1 MTKRKN
7 MKKEGRDG
15 GNGRGTWGT
24 AKVNSCQCLGGVS
37 WQGFCIFRLN
47 FFFCYA
53 TCVLIHGEKI
63 KIF

>member
-1 MTKRKN
+1 MVE
-7 MKKEGRDG
+7 MAGELG
-15 GNGRGTWGT
+15 GT

-53 TCVLIHGEKI
+53 TCVLIHREK
-63 KIF
+63 KLF